1 MSAVATGTTGT
12 RGGRDTSG
20 ARPVDW
26 LLGGYNAI
34 AAVIWLAALGR
45 SPAAPWIVAAHALGA
60 FLPWGAAMAGRGTSR
75 LLQAAR
81 EAYPLLLL
89 YPFYAEVGLF
99 HAAMGNTGHDA
110 TVLAWDRGLFSVSW
124 HRAWAIAMP
133 AAWLREAMYA
143 SYFSY
148 YLLIALPP
156 IAAALGRRWDAFR
169 AISFRMMLTYVACY
183 AIYFAYPAFGPMH
196 VDPESATGV
205 ARAASGGFFPS
216 LVRAAAQSGDS
227 PGTAF
232 PSSHVAGA
240 LTAAWLG
247 FRWHPRWVAWA
258 QLLLAAG
265 VACSTVYTG
274 NHYAIDALTG
284 VLLAVVLQALVAPR
298 FESRGGEG
306 RR

>member
-1 MSAVATGTTGT
+1 MNAAAVNP
-12 RGGRDTSG
+12 SG

-34 AAVIWLAALGR
+34 AAGIWIAAIGR

-60 FLPWGAAMAGRGTSR
+60 LVPWGSAVSDRTTSR
-75 LLQAAR
+75 LFRAVR

-99 HAAMGNTGHDA
+99 HAAMGSAGHDA
-110 TVLAWDRGLFSVSW
+110 TVVAWDRAIFSRNW
-124 HRAWAIAMP
+124 HRAWASAMP
-133 AAWLREAMYA
+133 SALLREAMHA

-156 IAAALGRRWDAFR
+156 IAAALARRWDAFR

-196 VDPESATGV
+196 ADPHSAAGM
-205 ARAASGGFFPS
+205 AGGFFPG
-216 LVRAAAQSGDS
+216 LVRAAAASGDS

-247 FRWHPRWVAWA
+247 FRWHARWVAWA
-258 QLLLAAG
+258 QLALALG
-265 VACSTVYTG
+265 VAVSTVYTG
-274 NHYAIDALTG
+274 NHYVIDALSG
-284 VLLAVVLQALVAPR
+284 ILLAVVLQAVVAPW
-298 FESRGGEG
+298 FEAGGEPG
-306 RR
+306 PG